1 MGQILPMVQFDLPDD
16 YLQTV
21 RSSVEAVT
29 LEDVHRITQE
39 LVRPDRLKILVVGDR
54 QQIETGLRELDIPT
68 VILDVDGVE
77 IT

>member
-1 MGQILPMVQFDLPDD
+1 MVQFNLPDD

-39 LVRPDRLKILVVGDR
+39 LVHPDRLKILVVGDR
-54 QQIETGLRELDIPT
+54 AQIESGLRELDLPT
-68 VILDVDGVE
+68 VLLDLDGFE
-77 IT
+77 TT